1 MLEKIIMPPKLS
13 LKCKICGQQVKAIVR
28 NPIRD
33 YDSMYEAL
41 PFHIELMKP
50 GPTFH
55 ICVNNHKVMIQ
66 KEEF

>member
-1 MLEKIIMPPKLS
+1 MKEFLS
-13 LKCKICGQQVKAIVR
+13 LKCKICGGQVKAIVR
-28 NPIRD
+28 EPVPD
-33 YDSMYEAL
+33 YHAMYEAL
-41 PFHIELMKP
+41 PMHIHLDKP